1 MTKVCVCGEFVEKT
15 TSNSIKSVQN
25 GKTSSGDICTRFRKA
40 EGLPWQSSGYDSML
54 LLPRAHVRSL
64 VEELNMPNAR
74 WHSQKNQMSG
84 TREKLA
90 SRRQEGPPSPTPRK
104 KSRLKG

>member
-54 LLPRAHVRSL
+54 PKQGVWVQSL
-64 VEELNMPNAR
+64 VRELRSRTLQLTPAAAK
-74 WHSQKNQMSG
+74 Q
-84 TREKLA
+84 TLLIAEK
-90 SRRQEGPPSPTPRK
+90 
-104 KSRLKG
+104 